1 MSLFSLLLVSP
12 ALAYLLGA
20 LTSRHHWQPAHLAAW
35 VAMLLSLAA
44 VPATLLTRS
53 DPGTWLA
60 SAPVNLVMSV
70 LVSLI
75 GLVVLRFSIRY
86 LAADPAEQ
94 RFRFWLQLCLAAV
107 SLIIVTNHLLVFWAC
122 WTLISI
128 SLHQL
133 LMCYPDRFR
142 AVLAAHKKFI
152 FARIGESSVLV
163 AALLLWHV
171 HGTFHID
178 QLLAA
183 VRDAGSLSTTE
194 QVAAVLLAFA
204 ALIKC
209 AQMPMHGW
217 LIQVVESPTP
227 VSALLHAGVINL
239 GGFLMISMAPLI
251 VLSTPARWLLL
262 VVAGLTMV
270 LAALVMMTRIS
281 VKVRLAWSTSAQMGM
296 MLVECALGLYQ
307 LALLHLVA
315 HSCYKAHAFLGSGD
329 TVQQWLRDTLQPVE
343 RPTLIPWLVNMATSA
358 LLVGAAMLLFV
369 TQHSLAL
376 VAMMLLFSV
385 AFSLWLPTRGT
396 PRQRAQALAG
406 LLALLASYLLLK
418 FLFASLIPGDAT
430 SDTLAALWVMLL
442 TVALIVGYGLLLQ
455 THGRTSATWRRWL
468 FAGFYLDEW
477 VTRTTLRVWPVTLPT
492 TAARK
497 TVTTPA
503 PRSPHERLA

>member
-20 LTSRHHWQPAHLAAW
+20 PASRHHWQPAHLAAW
-35 VAMLLSLAA
+35 AALLLSLAA
-44 VPATLLTRS
+44 VPAALMANAGS
-53 DPGTWLA
+53 GDWLA
-60 SAPVNLVMSV
+60 AAPVNLVMTV

-122 WTLISI
+122 WTVISI

-152 FARIGESSVLV
+152 FARLGETSLLV
-163 AALLLWHV
+163 AALLLWQV

-183 VRDAGSLSTTE
+183 VRNAGSLSTTE

-251 VLSTPARWLLL
+251 ALSTPARWLLL

-281 VKVRLAWSTSAQMGM
+281 IKVRLAWSTSAQMGM

-315 HSCYKAHAFLGSGD
+315 HSCYKAYAFLGSGD
-329 TVQQWLRDTLQPVE
+329 TVQQSLRDTLRPIE
-343 RPTLIPWLVNMATSA
+343 RPTFMPWLVNMFVSTV
-358 LLVGAAMLLFV
+358 LVGAGTLLLV
-369 TQHSLAL
+369 KHPTMAL
-376 VAMMLLFSV
+376 LAMMLLLSV

-396 PRQRAQALAG
+396 PRQRAQALAS
-406 LLALLASYLLLK
+406 LLALLGSYLALK
-418 FLFASLIPGDAT
+418 TLFGWLVPGSAIHDNA
-430 SDTLAALWVMLL
+430 AALWVMLL
-442 TVALIVGYGLLLQ
+442 TLVLIVGYGVLLQ
-455 THGRTSATWRRWL
+455 TDGRTSATWRRWL

-477 VTRTTLRVWPVTLPT
+477 VTRTTLKIWPVTLPT

-497 TVTTPA
+497 TVTPPA
-503 PRSPHERLA
+503 KRSPHERLA

>member
-20 LTSRHHWQPAHLAAW
+20 LASRHHWQPAHLAAW
-35 VAMLLSLAA
+35 AALLLSLSA
-44 VPATLLTRS
+44 VPATLAGNA
-53 DPGTWLA
+53 DCAAWLA
-60 SAPVNLVMSV
+60 AAALNLVMSV

-107 SLIIVTNHLLVFWAC
+107 SLIIVTNHLLVFWAG

-133 LMCYPDRFR
+133 LMCYPERFR

-152 FARIGESSVLV
+152 FARIGETSLLV

-178 QLLAA
+178 ELLAA
-183 VRDAGSLSTTE
+183 VRDAGGLSTTE
-194 QVAAVLLAFA
+194 HIAAVLLAVA

-209 AQMPMHGW
+209 AQIPMHGW

-239 GGFLMISMAPLI
+239 GGFLMISMAPL
-251 VLSTPARWLLL
+251 VALSTPARWLLL

-270 LAALVMMTRIS
+270 LASLIMMTRIS
-281 VKVRLAWSTSAQMGM
+281 IKVRLAWSTSAQMGM

-315 HSCYKAHAFLGSGD
+315 HSCYKAHAFLSSGD
-329 TVQQWLRDTLQPVE
+329 TVQQSLRETLQPVE
-343 RPTLIPWLVNMATSA
+343 RPTLVPWLLNMATST

-369 TQHSLAL
+369 AQHSMALLAM
-376 VAMMLLFSV
+376 VLLLSA

-418 FLFASLIPGDAT
+418 SVFAWLVPGSAT
-430 SDTLAALWVMLL
+430 HDTVAALWVMLL
-442 TVALIVGYGLLLQ
+442 TIALVVGYGLLLQ
-455 THGRTSATWRRWL
+455 AHGRASAAWHRWL

-477 VTRTTLRVWPVTLPT
+477 VTRTSLRLWPVKLPT

-497 TVTTPA
+497 TVTPTA
-503 PRSPHERLA
+503 ARSAHERLA